1 MQEISCHPSQLS
13 LFRWAC
19 PTSIREFSRCGCVGA
34 WVRGCVG
41 TWVRGRKLLEAELTM
56 TMKIKVINLDENIPK
71 RCFGYLWDPSRT

>member
-1 MQEISCHPSQLS
+1 MGFFLGGPVPPLYVSFP
-13 LFRWAC
+13 
-19 PTSIREFSRCGCVGA
+19 GVGA

-41 TWVRGRKLLEAELTM
+41 AWVRGYVGAWVRGRKLLEAELTM